1 MPLENGAQALRYL
14 PHLPSYS
21 TEAVEQRKIF
31 VIFPF
36 SQISGSA
43 SYEPGFNLSL
53 LEDGSFVATAAN
65 PSRPPPTTTSSPV
78 TSSSSPPATTTSSS
92 PILPVKTI
100 SELSAATGLPSS
112 EIQSWAASLPAGS
125 TVRVTHH
132 FDVKKAALAAAAAA
146 AAAARVCNGNPP
158 NHMDFI
164 RHLPQHPAALVNL
177 PITTAAT
184 SSALTAATAS
194 AADAGLPPEWH
205 TPTDLE
211 SFAVDP
217 NEVLKKDCV
226 SVKEEPLEESSPS
239 FACQPGMFG
248 DTYDMSLQGQ
258 IKSEPNS
265 PMSSSSSSLVSLVS
279 QYGAGNASDLSDC
292 GGGGG
297 GTPYDQLSSSP
308 SAAGAALS
316 RFPLPH
322 FQRPQHGLPRG
333 VGAVGTSGGPQL
345 EGDVLDLVM
354 PPVDYEAMEEDIDLT
369 GVHLNEQDFH
379 SIKSIVEQTFRDGRD
394 MLDIIG
400 AV

>member
-1 MPLENGAQALRYL
+1 MT
-14 PHLPSYS
+14 PS
-21 TEAVEQRKIF
+21 
-31 VIFPF
+31 
-36 SQISGSA
+36 
-43 SYEPGFNLSL
+43 
-53 LEDGSFVATAAN
+53 
-65 PSRPPPTTTSSPV
+65 SSS
-78 TSSSSPPATTTSSS
+78 SSSSPLATTTTSSS

-132 FDVKKAALAAAAAA
+132 FDVKKAALAAAAAST
-146 AAAARVCNGNPP
+146 RGCSGNPP

-177 PITTAAT
+177 PISPTAAAT
-184 SSALTAATAS
+184 SAALTAAAITAAT
-194 AADAGLPPEWH
+194 AAATDAGLPHEYLM
-205 TPTDLE
+205 PTDLE

-217 NEVLKKDCV
+217 NEVLKKDCGV
-226 SVKEEPLEESSPS
+226 SIKEEPLEEASPPAA
-239 FACQPGMFG
+239 FPLQPGMFG
-248 DTYDMSLQGQ
+248 GDGSTYDMSLQGH

-279 QYGAGNASDLSDC
+279 QYGGGGNASDVSDC
-292 GGGGG
+292 GAN
-297 GTPYDQLSSSP
+297 GTLYDQSSSSAVAAP
-308 SAAGAALS
+308 SRVL
-316 RFPLPH
+316 LPH

-333 VGAVGTSGGPQL
+333 GGGGQQL
-345 EGDVLDLVM
+345 EGGDVLDLVM

-394 MLDIIG
+394 MLDIIE